1 MRREKTVIVTDRGR
15 ELQFTIRE
23 MPATRLES
31 WIVRAGLLLAGA
43 GVASGLLEKMPEEG
57 LDAGSVL
64 QTASRVFGKGRGADL
79 LAALGRVDYEKAKP
93 LLDELLACCTP
104 AGGVSPLTPATA
116 DGVIEDVR
124 TLFTLRKEALA
135 LNFAFFAVAGPS
147 GSADGETPP
156 PASSSRSI
164 SVRSRD

>member
-1 MRREKTVIVTDRGR
+1 MRREKTVIVNDRGR
-15 ELQFTIRE
+15 ELTFTVRE

-43 GVASGLLEKMPEEG
+43 GVAAGLPENAPGES

-64 QTASRVFGKGRGADL
+64 QAAGRLIGKGRGADL

-124 TLFTLRKEALA
+124 TLLTLRKEALA
-135 LNFAFFAVAGPS
+135 LNFAFFAAAGPS

-156 PASSSRSI
+156 PASYSRSI
-164 SVRSRD
+164 SVHSRP

>member
-1 MRREKTVIVTDRGR
+1 MRREKTVIVDDRGR
-15 ELQFTIRE
+15 ELQFTVRE

-43 GVASGLLEKMPEEG
+43 GVASGLLERMPEEG

-64 QTASRVFGKGRGADL
+64 QTAGRLVGEGRGADL
-79 LAALGRVDYEKAKP
+79 LAALGRVDYDRARP

-104 AGGVSPLTPATA
+104 AGSVAPLTPATA

-124 TLFTLRKEALA
+124 TLLTLRREALA
-135 LNFAFFAVAGPS
+135 LNFAFFAAAGPS
-147 GSADGETPP
+147 GSADGETPS
-156 PASSSRSI
+156 PASRSRSI
-164 SVRSRD
+164 WVRSRD

>member
-1 MRREKTVIVTDRGR
+1 MRREKTVIVDDRGR
-15 ELQFTIRE
+15 ELQFTVRE

-43 GVASGLLEKMPEEG
+43 GVGPRPPGKG
-57 LDAGSVL
+57 AGEAGGV
-64 QTASRVFGKGRGADL
+64 GEGRGADL
-79 LAALGRVDYEKAKP
+79 LAALGRVDYDRARP

-104 AGGVSPLTPATA
+104 AGSVAPLTPATA

-124 TLFTLRKEALA
+124 TLLTLRREALA
-135 LNFAFFAVAGPS
+135 LNFAFFAAAGPS
-147 GSADGETPP
+147 GSADGETPS
-156 PASSSRSI
+156 PASRSRSI